1 MQVRDLAVDLK
12 VETETLLRFLRGCG
26 VRVGHADARLA
37 DADVARVRTRLE
49 RERRAGRG
57 SAAEIIQAAAKVK
70 KPTRRRRRR
79 RPPAASQP
87 AEPKTEAEDQPAA
100 TQEAQDGQAAAPVS
114 DDEAR
119 ATTPADS
126 EARADDSAAEA
137 VKPETE
143 TSPQES
149 APDEQELP
157 RPEPGTGTDAETATA
172 APARAEKQAEPDSP
186 ADSGP
191 DDTGVLAAP
200 ASATSPET
208 QSSAR
213 PSAVPRPVSEGAP
226 VRPVR
231 PGAGSVPGSRRTRR
245 PSERGPK
252 PQDGEPGRDGLRPAA
267 SAGPG
272 GRVRIQAEGYTTDGR
287 KKQRRKKGKRR
298 PTADRHAAQENV
310 QRVMA
315 ELKGGRK
322 KSRRSKSHA
331 AGDKD
336 VRVAEEQLAAEARA
350 VEAKTIK
357 VNEFLTA
364 AEIAELIGVSPTEII
379 GSAFKNMG
387 LMVTINQRLDFDQ
400 IELLLEG
407 FGYTAVRETDFLPVA
422 DSDEE
427 DDPAD
432 LVPRPPVVTVMGHVD
447 HGKTRLLDWI
457 RNTNVVAGEAG
468 GITQHIGAY
477 HVELDDSR
485 TISFLD
491 TPGHAAFTAMRAR
504 GADLT
509 DVVVLVVAA
518 DDAVMPQTIE
528 AISHATNA
536 GVPMVVAVNKI
547 DLPAAD
553 PARVK
558 QTLLQHGVTV
568 EDFGGDT
575 LVAEVSAKTGQGM
588 DDLLEK
594 VLLQAELLE
603 LKANPSRSAV
613 GTVVEAELDVGKGP
627 LATVLVQK
635 GTLKVGENFVAGLHD
650 GRIRALL
657 DERGNQ
663 VKSAGPGI
671 PVQILGCAGV
681 PRAGDL
687 LQVMDSVQASDV
699 SQQRR
704 RLDREKQL
712 RIRERGIKLGD
723 FSELLAAGQTGVLRL
738 VIKGDVD
745 GSVQA
750 LSDSLEQLA
759 TDEVKVEIVHR
770 GVGAINESD
779 VMLAVASGAVVIGFR
794 VRPDTGSRHSADREK
809 VDLRTYDIIY
819 EAVDDVRSA
828 LEGMLAPERRESVT
842 GTAEARVIFKIKGI
856 GTIAGSYVTDGVLTR
871 NDRAR
876 IVRNG
881 VVVYEGEI
889 GSLKRFKDDAREVKE
904 GFECGVGIA
913 NFNDVKVGDVIET
926 YHVEEVAR
934 TLAAAGAGQP

>member
-1 MQVRDLAVDLK
+1 MIS
-12 VETETLLRFLRGCG
+12 
-26 VRVGHADARLA
+26 VGD
-37 DADVARVRTRLE
+37 
-49 RERRAGRG
+49 
-57 SAAEIIQAAAKVK
+57 
-70 KPTRRRRRR
+70 
-79 RPPAASQP
+79 
-87 AEPKTEAEDQPAA
+87 
-100 TQEAQDGQAAAPVS
+100 
-114 DDEAR
+114 
-119 ATTPADS
+119 TPI
-126 EARADDSAAEA
+126 
-137 VKPETE
+137 
-143 TSPQES
+143 
-149 APDEQELP
+149 
-157 RPEPGTGTDAETATA
+157 
-172 APARAEKQAEPDSP
+172 
-186 ADSGP
+186 
-191 DDTGVLAAP
+191 
-200 ASATSPET
+200 
-208 QSSAR
+208 SSAI
-213 PSAVPRPVSEGAP
+213 SA
-226 VRPVR
+226 
-231 PGAGSVPGSRRTRR
+231 
-245 PSERGPK
+245 
-252 PQDGEPGRDGLRPAA
+252 
-267 SAGPG
+267 
-272 GRVRIQAEGYTTDGR
+272 
-287 KKQRRKKGKRR
+287 
-298 PTADRHAAQENV
+298 
-310 QRVMA
+310 
-315 ELKGGRK
+315 
-322 KSRRSKSHA
+322 
-331 AGDKD
+331 
-336 VRVAEEQLAAEARA
+336 
-350 VEAKTIK
+350 
-357 VNEFLTA
+357 
-364 AEIAELIGVSPTEII
+364 
-379 GSAFKNMG
+379 
-387 LMVTINQRLDFDQ
+387 
-400 IELLLEG
+400 
-407 FGYTAVRETDFLPVA
+407 
-422 DSDEE
+422 
-427 DDPAD
+427 
-432 LVPRPPVVTVMGHVD
+432 
-447 HGKTRLLDWI
+447 
-457 RNTNVVAGEAG
+457 
-468 GITQHIGAY
+468 
-477 HVELDDSR
+477 
-485 TISFLD
+485 
-491 TPGHAAFTAMRAR
+491 
-504 GADLT
+504 
-509 DVVVLVVAA
+509 
-518 DDAVMPQTIE
+518 AVMPQTVE

-603 LKANPSRSAV
+603 LKANPSRNAA

-712 RIRERGIKLGD
+712 RIRERGIRLGD

-779 VMLAVASGAVVIGFR
+779 VMLAVASGAVILGFR
-794 VRPDTGSRHSADREK
+794 VRPDTGSRHSAHREK
-809 VDLRTYDIIY
+809 VAIRTYAIIY
-819 EAVDDVRSA
+819 EAVDDVRLA
-828 LEGMLAPERRESVT
+828 LEGMLAPERKESVT
-842 GTAEARVIFKIKGI
+842 GTAEARVIFKIKGT

-913 NFNDVKVGDVIET
+913 NFNDVKVGDIIET
-926 YHVEEVAR
+926 YQIEEVAR